1 MPKETMSA
9 FLKQV
14 PLFHDL
20 NDHEME
26 RVAEIAIS
34 RFVSKKSVI
43 FSEGS
48 EKEAVFFIREGLVK
62 TFKTDANGHEQIVSF
77 LKTGDMFPHT
87 GFFNQSPYPATAEA
101 IVDTH
106 LAAIPV
112 RLFEQLML
120 NTPSIAVKMMRVMGD
135 KIVELQEKLQSL
147 SGQDVK
153 HRVLSFLLKLAEKH
167 GETQGNRIAINLPM
181 THQEIANSVGTT
193 RETIN
198 RLLNQLAKENILKTD
213 RNRIIIIDLA
223 ALKQHRDLK

>member
-62 TFKTDANGHEQIVSF
+62 TFSC
-77 LKTGDMFPHT
+77 
-87 GFFNQSPYPATAEA
+87 
-101 IVDTH
+101 
-106 LAAIPV
+106 
-112 RLFEQLML
+112 
-120 NTPSIAVKMMRVMGD
+120 
-135 KIVELQEKLQSL
+135 
-147 SGQDVK
+147 
-153 HRVLSFLLKLAEKH
+153 VLVH
-167 GETQGNRIAINLPM
+167 C
-181 THQEIANSVGTT
+181 
-193 RETIN
+193 
-198 RLLNQLAKENILKTD
+198 
-213 RNRIIIIDLA
+213 
-223 ALKQHRDLK
+223 